1 MNSPSACFVGQH
13 KAEFCSHNEDGTS
26 RLNVVDISM
35 CNEDIT
41 EHMAIYEKD
50 EAKLQILKRC
60 RKFTEQNL
68 IMNRASIAVPTTRN
82 ICKTHRSDL
91 GVKYRIK
98 RPACKFPGPATRT
111 SGKHKADAG
120 SFRAIPLDI
129 LLEIKSVENED
140 VCIGSMWCRMCRL
153 KNTL

>member
-13 KAEFCSHNEDGTS
+13 KGEFWFHNENGTS

-68 IMNRASIAVPTTRN
+68 IINRASIVDPTTRN
-82 ICKTHRSDL
+82 ICETHRSDL
-91 GVKYRIK
+91 GVKYIK
-98 RPACKFPGPATRT
+98 RPIRKFPGYATRI
-111 SGKHKADAG
+111 SGKRKADAG

-140 VCIGSMWCRMCRL
+140 VCIGSIWCRMCRL